1 MEVNSENR
9 SQPKIQEVV
18 SLLKES
24 HSRLLRRS
32 TLSMVFVFAGLTF
45 TGLALL
51 VLLEK
56 YFYFTS
62 LFKIAYLTI
71 LIITASLSALR
82 LKRVASELSFR
93 SFYHSFFDSTEGN
106 RVHSAVD
113 LFLDEDQRKS
123 KFYISAINSNLKD
136 LQHSTLKEDLKK
148 YTGRSGISNIYRN
161 ASLLLFSGLLLLTS
175 AGIFFPEDSQRA
187 FTFWESY
194 NMPNPFEFTVTP
206 GDTTIEHGSEF
217 QAAVSFHSNPRPE
230 QIIFEFKT
238 ELEDDFRSRP
248 VQSSEA
254 NRFSAASME
263 LTNSITYR
271 LNMDG
276 FKSDLFKADVQLQ
289 PRFEELITIVTPP
302 SYTRLPQN
310 RQTYPLSE
318 INLYPGSTLEVTGT
332 SNKSLNTIRIWAEN
346 EWNVPEPAEESAG
359 ESYTYRLQPEKSD
372 TLYFELTDTDGLRNR
387 NPYTIRVNVRQ
398 DQHPSVSI
406 LDPVG
411 TVLENDP
418 ASIDIQYQATDDFG
432 LTRAELRW
440 QLERAF
446 VETPINDYKS
456 LDTPR
461 NGRTEIYRWNLS
473 ELNLRPRDMLTFT
486 IRVWDND
493 EISGYKWSESQ
504 SVIIQVPSLA
514 DYFEDLDS
522 QERDLQGELDQVS
535 DNFRDMERE
544 YEEFIEKLRQNPDG
558 GFEEEQMMQEIRDRQ
573 EEIDEAV
580 QRMNE
585 QFERLRSEMQ
595 RSDNVSEETQ
605 QAYRE
610 LQQLMNE
617 LDDPALREAMEQ
629 MQKALESMSPQEIEK
644 ALENM
649 NFNEN
654 LYRERLERTVE
665 LFKQLKMNS
674 DLDKLA
680 RQYDDLAERTAPQED
695 QSLMQLENELET
707 VNKDFENLAQQLDE
721 LDNNPPKRSEESLRE
736 LKEEASNRLKE
747 VRDLFKELEQNTS
760 DESGNGE
767 SSPSEEIQQQQQQIS
782 DQLKNEAEKFR
793 NSIQQMSG
801 QQLQVNLAALQQSLY
816 TLLELSNMQEYI
828 TKTASET
835 RNRSQ
840 GFVELARTQKNV
852 ADQFSLVADTLFR
865 VSSEIPGVPN
875 QINRKKA
882 EVERGLSQS
891 MSEMIERNQRGSSV
905 SSRESLGGIN
915 DLSSMIASLIDQ
927 LQDQQGNGGGG
938 GMSMQQMVEQLQQ
951 MSGDQQQLNQQLQ
964 DLINDMQG
972 ERLTR
977 EESERLDQ
985 LARQQNEIRQKLR
998 ELQQRGALDPGDR
1011 SLSEMQRLIEEME
1024 DSINE
1029 MRGGITDP
1037 LMVQRQQ
1044 NILSRMLETE
1054 ESLQQ
1059 RGESEEREGSA
1070 ALEYDRTLPPE
1081 MTLEQLQQEIRS
1093 RLQDPNFTRFSEQ
1106 YQRLIEQYFE
1116 QLQRFEERPVRQ

>member
-1 MEVNSENR
+1 
-9 SQPKIQEVV
+9 
-18 SLLKES
+18 
-24 HSRLLRRS
+24 
-32 TLSMVFVFAGLTF
+32 MVFVFAGLIF
-45 TGLALL
+45 TGLVLL

-56 YFYFTS
+56 NLYLTGSIKS
-62 LFKIAYLTI
+62 LFLIVI
-71 LIITASLSALR
+71 LASASLSVLR
-82 LKRVASELSFR
+82 LKRISVELSFR
-93 SFYHSFFDSTEGN
+93 SFYHSFFDATGSN
-106 RVHSAVD
+106 QVHSAVD
-113 LFLDEDQRKS
+113 LYLDENQKKS
-123 KFYISAINSNLKD
+123 KFYLSAINSNLTD
-136 LQHSTLKEDLKK
+136 VQYSSLKEDLKN
-148 YTGRSGISNIYRN
+148 YTRNLGISKIYRI
-161 ASLLLFSGLLLLTS
+161 ASALAFSGLILFTT
-175 AGIFFPEDSQRA
+175 AGIFLPYDSKRA

-194 NMPNPFEFTVTP
+194 TMPNPYDYTVAP

-217 QAAVSFHSNPRPE
+217 QADLFFHSDLRPE
-230 QIIFEFKT
+230 QILFEFKT
-238 ELEDDFRSRP
+238 DLEDDYRIRP
-248 VQSSEA
+248 VQAYET
-254 NRFSAASME
+254 NQFTTASME

-271 LNMDG
+271 VDMDG

-289 PRFEELITIVTPP
+289 PRFKELIALVTPP

-310 RQTYPLSE
+310 RQIYPLSD
-318 INLYPGSTLEVTGT
+318 INLYPGSTLEVTGS
-332 SNKSLNTIRIWAEN
+332 SNKNLESIRIWSEN
-346 EWNVPEPAEESAG
+346 EWIIPEPVGQRAG
-359 ESYTYRLQPEKSD
+359 ESYIFRMQPEKSD
-372 TLYFELTDTDGLRNR
+372 TLYFEMTDTDGLSNR
-387 NPYTIRVNVRQ
+387 NPYAIRVNMRQ
-398 DQHPSVSI
+398 DQYPAVSI

-418 ASIDIQYQATDDFG
+418 TSIDIQYQATDDFG

-446 VETPINDYKS
+446 VETSINEHIN
-456 LDTPR
+456 LNTPR
-461 NGRTEIYRWNLS
+461 NGRTELYRWNLS
-473 ELNLRPRDMLTFT
+473 ELNLRPRDLLTFT

-522 QERDLQGELDQVS
+522 QERDIQAELDQVS

-544 YEEFIEKLRQNPDG
+544 YEEFLERLRQNPDG
-558 GFEEEQMMQEIRDRQ
+558 GYEEEQMMQEIRDRQ
-573 EEIDEAV
+573 EEIDDAI
-580 QRMNE
+580 QRMND
-585 QFERLRSEMQ
+585 QFEQLRSEMQ
-595 RSDNVSEETQ
+595 RSDNVSQETQ

-610 LQQLMNE
+610 LQQLMKE

-629 MQKALESMSPQEIEK
+629 MQKALESMSPQEIER

-665 LFKQLKMNS
+665 LFKRLKMNS

-680 RQYDDLAERTAPQED
+680 RQYDDLAERTAPQTD

-707 VNKDFENLAQQLDE
+707 VNNDFESLEIQLDE
-721 LDNNPPKRSEESLRE
+721 LDNNPPKRSEETLKK
-736 LKEEASNRLKE
+736 LKEEAQNRLNE
-747 VRDLFKELEQNTS
+747 VKNQLQELEQNTS
-760 DESGNGE
+760 DESGTGE

-782 DQLKNEAEKFR
+782 DQFKDEAERFR
-793 NSIQQMSG
+793 SSIQQMSG
-801 QQLQVNLAALQQSLY
+801 QQLQINLAALQQSLY
-816 TLLELSNMQEYI
+816 SLLELSNMQEYI

-865 VSSEIPGVPN
+865 ISSEIPGVPN

-891 MSEMIERNQRGSSV
+891 MDEMIERNQRGSSV

-927 LQDQQGNGGGG
+927 LKDQQGNGGGG

-977 EESERLDQ
+977 EESERMDQ
-985 LARQQNEIRQKLR
+985 LARQQNEIRQRLR

-1011 SLSEMQRLIEEME
+1011 SLSEMQRLMEEME

-1081 MTLEQLQQEIRS
+1081 MTLEQLQQEIRA

-1116 QLQRFEERPVRQ
+1116 QLQRFEDRPVRQ